1 MSEKRAEKI
10 KEAGEFRAIKSTGGK
25 FTRGFKPRFE
35 ANVRQVGSIDGN
47 EVSDTSGNRFL
58 TRFVQPVEAKTA
70 DAGPVRIEQSGS
82 VQTKQKQI
90 KILQPYADGLK
101 LHLDIMGK
109 VPGPRV
115 LAILKE
121 MRGQA
126 AFKSAIA
133 EARLNKISLLQ
144 NLVAL
149 FPSMFNTEK

>member
-1 MSEKRAEKI
+1 MR
-10 KEAGEFRAIKSTGGK
+10 
-25 FTRGFKPRFE
+25 
-35 ANVRQVGSIDGN
+35 
-47 EVSDTSGNRFL
+47 DTSGNRFL
-58 TRFVQPVEAKTA
+58 TRFVQPVEAATA

-101 LHLDIMGK
+101 LHLDIMNK
-109 VPGPRV
+109 VPAPRV

-144 NLVAL
+144 NLVSL
-149 FPSMFNTEK
+149 FPNMFNTEKRNGTFYVSSIKSPNVQTSSIQSAPATQRVTIDAQGRLVLV